1 VTDDPEGAQVLAEVR
16 EAAGRDPDIFVLDLP
31 PDAHLQISALQ
42 RAAAIVLQKSTR
54 EGFGLTVA
62 EAMWKGK
69 PVIEGAT
76 GGITAQVV
84 YGVTGYTVNSVE
96 GAAYQIGYL
105 LSNPGSMRRS
115 FLVTRHLRDYL
126 SLLVHLTA

>member
-1 VTDDPEGAQVLAEVR
+1 M
-16 EAAGRDPDIFVLDLP
+16 LDLP
-31 PDAHLQISALQ
+31 PDAHLQINALQ
-42 RAAAIVLQKSTR
+42 RAATLVIQKSTR

-69 PVIEGAT
+69 PVIGGAT
-76 GGITAQVV
+76 GGITVQIL

-96 GAAYQIGYL
+96 GAAYRIRYL
-105 LSNPGSMRRS
+105 LSNPGLMRKMGEAGREHVRRN
-115 FLVTRHLRDYL
+115 FLITRHLRDYL